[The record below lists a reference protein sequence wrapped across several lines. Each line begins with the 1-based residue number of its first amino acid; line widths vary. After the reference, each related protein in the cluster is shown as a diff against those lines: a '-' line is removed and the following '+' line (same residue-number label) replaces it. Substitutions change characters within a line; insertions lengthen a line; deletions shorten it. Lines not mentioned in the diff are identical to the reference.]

1 MAKFNTFF
9 PFGPSDYTY
18 AQRTIQTAS
27 GTAGFSY
34 VFICPADF
42 ANGASFRIAIQCSA
56 NTNNGGEN
64 VSARLYAISSQ
75 AGVGV
80 WNSAAPLSGTA
91 NIDNDIGT
99 MPPGEIVQF
108 TMTLTSAL
116 TKGERYAIRIFPATT
131 FGSGCS
137 FNAAY
142 ATNTAYSQNADEYGV
157 NGVTPAAGYP
167 NISIGS
173 STVWYANKCS
183 RALPQTSTATSA
195 ATSQIGFRFSLPTG
209 LNYTLNEVVIKGLR
223 LSTAA
228 QTTGTFTGRILDA
241 AGTTTIASSPSYTHA
256 LARVGSNTASN
267 YSFNF
272 TTNPTLTGGT
282 TYFFVVENA
291 FEKTLQYF
299 HMQNTTDSSQTFNNE
314 VNSLDVV
321 SRNGTSGAFLSFST
335 ASYQAL
341 PFAHIDATPIAGAS
355 SGGMLV
361 HPGMKGGING

>member
-27 GTAGFSY
+27 GTSGFSY
-34 VFICPADF
+34 VFICPDNF
-42 ANGASFRIAIQCSA
+42 ASGASFRIAIQCSG

-64 VSARLYAISSQ
+64 VSARLYAISTQ
-75 AGVGV
+75 TGVGV
-80 WNSAAPLSGTA
+80 WNSAAPLSSIA
-91 NIDNDIGT
+91 IIDNDVGT
-99 MPPGEIVQF
+99 MPAGEIVQF

-116 TKGERYAIRIFPATT
+116 TKGERYAVRIFPDTN
-131 FGSGCS
+131 FGAGCN

-167 NISIGS
+167 NSSIGS
-173 STVWYANKCS
+173 STTWYANKCS
-183 RALPQTSTATSA
+183 RALPQSTPATTA
-195 ATSQIGFRFSLPTG
+195 VASQTGFRFSLPTG
-209 LNYTLNEVVIKGLR
+209 INYTLSEVVIKGLR
-223 LSTAA
+223 LSAAA

-241 AGTTTIASSPSYTHA
+241 AGTTIIASSPSYTHA
-256 LARVGSNTASN
+256 LARVGSNTVSN

-282 TYFFVVENA
+282 SYFFIVENS
-291 FEKTLQYF
+291 FEKTLQYY
-299 HMQNTTDSSQTFNNE
+299 HIQNTTDSSQTFNGE
-314 VNSLDVV
+314 VLSMDVV
-321 SRNGTSGAFLSFST
+321 TRNGTSGAFTSMST

-341 PFAHIDATPIAGAS
+341 PFAHVDAIPIATV
-355 SGGMLV
+355 GGGLAANPLAGYV
-361 HPGMKGGING
+361 R

>member
-18 AQRTIQTAS
+18 ALRTIQTSSA
-27 GTAGFSY
+27 TAGFSL
-34 VFICPADF
+34 VFISPANF
-42 ANGASFRIAIQCSA
+42 ASGASFRIAIQCA
-56 NTNNGGEN
+56 TNTNNGGEN
-64 VSARLYAISSQ
+64 VSARLYGISIQ

-116 TKGERYAIRIFPATT
+116 TKGERYALRIFPDTT
-131 FGSGCS
+131 FGAGCG
-137 FNAAY
+137 FNCAY
-142 ATNTAYSQNADEYGV
+142 ASNTAYALNIDEYNV

-167 NISIGS
+167 NLSIGS
-173 STVWYANKCS
+173 ATTWYSNKCT
-183 RALPQTSTATSA
+183 RAVLQSTTATSA
-195 ATSQIGFRFSLPTG
+195 ATSQTGFRFSLPTG
-209 LNYTLNEVVIKGLR
+209 FNYTLNEIVIKGLR
-223 LSTAA
+223 LSAAA
-228 QTTGTFTGRILDA
+228 QTTGTYTGLILNA
-241 AGTTTIASSPSYTHA
+241 AGTTTVGSSPSYTHG
-256 LARVGSNTASN
+256 LQRVGTQTVGN

-272 TTNPTLTGGT
+272 VTNPTLTGGT
-282 TYFFVVENA
+282 TYFFVVENN

-299 HMQNTTDSSQTFNNE
+299 HIQNTTDSSQTFNGE
-314 VNSLDVV
+314 VLSMDVV

-341 PFAHIDATPIAGAS
+341 PFAQIDATPVATAS
-355 SGGMLV
+355 GSGMIV
-361 HPGMKGGING
+361 HPGLSGGING

>member
-9 PFGPSDYTY
+9 PFGPNDYTY
-18 AQRTIQTAS
+18 TQRTIQTAS
-27 GTAGFSY
+27 GTSGFSW

-42 ANGASFRIAIQCSA
+42 ANGASFRLAIQCSA

-64 VSARLYAISSQ
+64 VSARIYAISTQ

-80 WNSAAPLSGTA
+80 WNSAAPLSNTA

-116 TKGERYAIRIFPATT
+116 TKGERYAIRIFPSVT
-131 FGSGCS
+131 FGAGCS
-137 FNAAY
+137 FNVVY
-142 ATNTAYSQNADEYGV
+142 ATNTAYSVNADEYHA

-173 STVWYANKCS
+173 STTWYSNKCS
-183 RALPQTSTATSA
+183 RALPQTTTATST

-209 LNYTLNEVVIKGLR
+209 SDYTLNEVVIKGLR
-223 LSTAA
+223 LSAAA

-241 AGTTTIASSPSYTHA
+241 AGTTTVASSRSYTHG
-256 LARVGSNTASN
+256 LERVGSNTVSN

-299 HMQNTTDSSQTFNNE
+299 HIQNTTDSSQTFNGE
-314 VNSLDVV
+314 VSSLDVV

-335 ASYQAL
+335 ISYQAL
-341 PFAHIDATPIAGAS
+341 PFAHIDATPVAGTS
-355 SGGMLV
+355 TGGMLV
-361 HPGMKGGING
+361 HPGMSGGMRG

>member
-18 AQRTIQTAS
+18 ALRTIQTAS

-34 VFICPADF
+34 VFISPADF
-42 ANGASFRIAIQCSA
+42 ANGASFRIAIQCAS
-56 NTNNGGEN
+56 NTNNGSEN

-80 WNSAAPLSGTA
+80 WNSAAPLSSTA
-91 NIDNDIGT
+91 IIDNDIAT

-116 TKGERYAIRIFPATT
+116 TKGERYAVRIFPDVT
-131 FGSGCS
+131 FGAGCG

-173 STVWYANKCS
+173 STTWYSNKCT
-183 RALPQTSTATSA
+183 RALPQTTTASSA
-195 ATSQIGFRFSLPTG
+195 VTSQTGFRFSLPTG
-209 LNYTLNEVVIKGLR
+209 LNYTLNEVVVKGLR
-223 LSTAA
+223 LSAAA
-228 QTTGTFTGRILDA
+228 QSTGTYTGRILDA

-256 LARVGSNTASN
+256 LARVGSQTVTN

-299 HMQNTTDSSQTFNNE
+299 HIQNTTDSSQTFNGE
-314 VNSLDVV
+314 ILSLDVV

-341 PFAHIDATPIAGAS
+341 PFAQIDATPIATAS
-355 SGGMLV
+355 GSGMIV
-361 HPGMKGGING
+361 HPGLNGGING

>member
-27 GTAGFSY
+27 ASSGFTY

-42 ANGASFRIAIQCSA
+42 ANGASFRIAIQCSG

-116 TKGERYAIRIFPATT
+116 TKGERYAVRIFPSIT
-131 FGSGCS
+131 FGAGCN

-173 STVWYANKCS
+173 STVWYPNKCS
-183 RALPQTSTATSA
+183 RALPQATTATSA
-195 ATSQIGFRFSLPTG
+195 VASQVGFRFTLPTG
-209 LNYTLNEVVIKGLR
+209 FNYTLNEIVIKGLR
-223 LSTAA
+223 LSAAA
-228 QTTGTFTGRILDA
+228 QTTGTYTGRILDA
-241 AGTTTIASSPSYTHA
+241 AATTTVASSLSYTHG
-256 LARVGSNTASN
+256 LQRVGTQTVTN

-282 TYFFVVENA
+282 AYFFVVENS

-299 HMQNTTDSSQTFNNE
+299 HIDNTTDSSLSFNGE
-314 VNSLDVV
+314 VANLDVV
-321 SRNGTSGAFLSFST
+321 FRNGTSGAMLSAST
-335 ASYQAL
+335 LSYQAL
-341 PFAHIDATPIAGAS
+341 PFAQIDATPVAGAS

>member
-18 AQRTIQTAS
+18 ALRTIQTAS
-27 GTAGFSY
+27 GTSGFSY
-34 VFICPADF
+34 VFISPADF
-42 ANGASFRIAIQCSA
+42 ANGASFRIAIQCAS

-80 WNSAAPLSGTA
+80 WNSAAPLSSTA
-91 NIDNDIGT
+91 IIDNDIGT

-116 TKGERYAIRIFPATT
+116 TKGERYAVRIFPDTT
-131 FGSGCS
+131 FGAGCG

-173 STVWYANKCS
+173 STTWYSNKCS
-183 RALPQTSTATSA
+183 RALPQTTTASSA
-195 ATSQIGFRFSLPTG
+195 VTSQTGFRFSLPTG
-209 LNYTLNEVVIKGLR
+209 LNYTLNEVVVKGLR
-223 LSTAA
+223 LSAAA
-228 QTTGTFTGRILDA
+228 QSTGTYTGRILDA

-256 LARVGSNTASN
+256 LARVGSQIVTN

-299 HMQNTTDSSQTFNNE
+299 HIQNTTDSSQTFNGE
-314 VNSLDVV
+314 ILSLDVV

-341 PFAHIDATPIAGAS
+341 PFAQIDATPIASAS
-355 SGGMLV
+355 SGGMIV
-361 HPGMKGGING
+361 HPGLSGGING

>member
-18 AQRTIQTAS
+18 ALRTIQTAS
-27 GTAGFSY
+27 GTSGFTY

-42 ANGASFRIAIQCSA
+42 ANGASFRIAIQCAS

-64 VSARLYAISSQ
+64 VSARLYAISIQ
-75 AGVGV
+75 TGVGV

-91 NIDNDIGT
+91 NIDNDVGT

-116 TKGERYAIRIFPATT
+116 TKGERYAVRIFPSIT
-131 FGSGCS
+131 FGAGCG

-142 ATNTAYSQNADEYGV
+142 ATNTAYSLNADEYGV

-173 STVWYANKCS
+173 STIWYPNKCS
-183 RALPQTSTATSA
+183 RALPQTTSATSA
-195 ATSQIGFRFSLPTG
+195 VTSQTGFRFSLPTG
-209 LNYTLNEVVIKGLR
+209 FNYTLNEIVIKGLR
-223 LSTAA
+223 LSAAA
-228 QTTGTFTGRILDA
+228 QTTGTYTGRILDA
-241 AGTTTIASSPSYTHA
+241 AGTTTVASSLSYGHG
-256 LARVGSNTASN
+256 LQRVGTQTVSN

-299 HMQNTTDSSQTFNNE
+299 HIQNTTDSSQTFNEE
-314 VNSLDVV
+314 VLSMDVV
-321 SRNGTSGAFLSFST
+321 SRDATSGAFLSFST

-341 PFAHIDATPIAGAS
+341 PFAHIDATPVATAS
-355 SGGMLV
+355 GSGMVV

>member
-18 AQRTIQTAS
+18 SLRTIQTSSATS
-27 GTAGFSY
+27 GFTY

-42 ANGASFRIAIQCSA
+42 ANGASFRIAIQCA
-56 NTNNGGEN
+56 TNTNNGGEN
-64 VSARLYAISSQ
+64 VSARLYAISIQS
-75 AGVGV
+75 GVGV
-80 WNSAAPLSGTA
+80 WNSASPLSGTA
-91 NIDNDIGT
+91 NIDNDVGT

-116 TKGERYAIRIFPATT
+116 TKGTQYAVRIFPATT
-131 FGSGCS
+131 FGAGCG

-142 ATNTAYSQNADEYGV
+142 TTNTAYSQNADEYNV

-173 STVWYANKCS
+173 STVWYSNKCS
-183 RALPQTSTATSA
+183 RALPQTTTATT
-195 ATSQIGFRFSLPTG
+195 ATASQVGFRFTLPTG
-209 LNYTLNEVVIKGLR
+209 LNYTLNEIVIKGLR
-223 LSTAA
+223 LSAAA
-228 QTTGTFTGRILDA
+228 QTTGTYTGRILDA
-241 AGTTTIASSPSYTHA
+241 AATTTIASTPSYTHG
-256 LARVGSNTASN
+256 LQRVGSQTVTN

-282 TYFFVVENA
+282 TYFFVVENS

-299 HMQNTTDSSQTFNNE
+299 HIQNTTDSSQSFNSEITN
-314 VNSLDVV
+314 LDVV

-335 ASYQAL
+335 LSYQAL
-341 PFAHIDATPIAGAS
+341 PFAHIDATPVAGATG
-355 SGGMLV
+355 GGMVV

>member
-9 PFGPSDYTY
+9 PFGPSDYVY
-18 AQRTIQTAS
+18 GQRTIQTAS
-27 GTAGFSY
+27 ATSGFTY

-42 ANGASFRIAIQCSA
+42 ASAATFRIAIQCSA

-64 VSARLYAISSQ
+64 VSARIYAISSQ

-80 WNSAAPLSGTA
+80 WNSAAPLSSTA

-131 FGSGCS
+131 FGAGCS
-137 FNAAY
+137 FNQVYSSA
-142 ATNTAYSQNADEYGV
+142 TAYSLNNDEYGV

-167 NISIGS
+167 NLSIGS
-173 STVWYANKCS
+173 STVWYSNKCT
-183 RALPQTSTATSA
+183 RALPQTTAATSA
-195 ATSQIGFRFSLPTG
+195 VASQVGFRFTLPTG
-209 LNYTLNEVVIKGLR
+209 FNYTLNEVVIKGLR
-223 LSTAA
+223 LSAAA
-228 QTTGTFTGRILDA
+228 QTTGTYIGRILDA
-241 AGTTTIASSPSYTHA
+241 AATTTVASTPSYTHG
-256 LARVGSNTASN
+256 LLRVGTQTVGS

-282 TYFFVVENA
+282 AYFFVVENS

-299 HMQNTTDSSQTFNNE
+299 HIDKTTDSSLTFNGE
-314 VNSLDVV
+314 VTNLDVV
-321 SRNGTSGAFLSFST
+321 FRSGTSGAMLSASNL
-335 ASYQAL
+335 SYQAL
-341 PFAHIDATPIAGAS
+341 PFAQIDATPVASAS
-355 SGGMLV
+355 SGLAANPLAGYV
-361 HPGMKGGING
+361 R